1 MTYWSMTIETKGYVH
16 CEGWVWF
23 NNSGYQ
29 QNGSWEVFF
38 FFLGKKLGSILVAE
52 KAYLL
57 VGNDSSGNIVVGI
70 FLVS

>member
-1 MTYWSMTIETKGYVH
+1 MCTVRAG
-16 CEGWVWF
+16 C
-23 NNSGYQ
+23 
-29 QNGSWEVFF
+29 GSTTVDINKMEAGKFF
-38 FFLGKKLGSILVAE
+38 FFLYKKLGSILVAE

>member
-1 MTYWSMTIETKGYVH
+1 MTIETKGYVH

-57 VGNDSSGNIVVGI
+57 VGNDSFGNIVVGI

>member
-1 MTYWSMTIETKGYVH
+1 MVQQQWISTK
-16 CEGWVWF
+16 WKL
-23 NNSGYQ
+23 
-29 QNGSWEVFF
+29 GSFF

>member
-1 MTYWSMTIETKGYVH
+1 MVQQQWISTK
-16 CEGWVWF
+16 WKL
-23 NNSGYQ
+23 
-29 QNGSWEVFF
+29 GSF
-38 FFLGKKLGSILVAE
+38 FFLYKKLGSILVAE

>member
-1 MTYWSMTIETKGYVH
+1 MTIETKGYVH

>member
-1 MTYWSMTIETKGYVH
+1 MH

>member
-1 MTYWSMTIETKGYVH
+1 MTIETKGYVH

-57 VGNDSSGNIVVGI
+57 VRNDSSGNIVVGI